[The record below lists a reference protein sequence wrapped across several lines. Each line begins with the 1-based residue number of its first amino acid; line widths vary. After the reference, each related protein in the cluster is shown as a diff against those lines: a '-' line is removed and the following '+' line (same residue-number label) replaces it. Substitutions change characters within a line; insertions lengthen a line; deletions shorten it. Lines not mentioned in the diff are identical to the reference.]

1 MSSPEN
7 PSAFAARFAAAA
19 DAQSPFCI
27 GLDPAAGSLA
37 GAGLADD
44 IAGLRRFCDTI
55 IRAASGLAP
64 VVKPQLAYFER
75 FGPEGFREL
84 QRAMDLAREV
94 GLLVLLD
101 GKRGDIGDTC
111 EGYARCYFGTQS
123 PFRADAVTVHPY
135 LGFKALTPILDAAAD
150 DGAGVFVVVMSSNP
164 EGRALQNARLES
176 GVTIAEDLSDQIA
189 AYNARRGA
197 KVVGAVLGAT
207 IGDSLRPLVQRLDGA
222 LVLSPG
228 IGAQGATFE
237 QLGEAFGAA
246 RASLVPIMA
255 RGILAG
261 GFSHNAIRNAIA
273 AAAQKA
279 IRFRQNKI

>member
-1 MSSPEN
+1 MSSPSK
-7 PSAFAARFAAAA
+7 PASFASRFAAAA

-27 GLDPAAGSLA
+27 GLDPAVGSLEA
-37 GAGLADD
+37 ARLADD
-44 IAGLRRFCDTI
+44 VAGLRTFCETI
-55 IRAASGLAP
+55 IRAAAGLAP

-75 FGPEGFREL
+75 FGPDGFREL
-84 QRAMDLAREV
+84 RRAMDLAHEL

-111 EGYARCYFGTQS
+111 AGYAQCYFGARS

-135 LGFKALTPILDAAAD
+135 LGFNALTPMLDAAAE
-150 DGAGVFVVVMSSNP
+150 DGAAVIVVTMSSNP

-176 GVTIAEDLSDQIA
+176 GLTIAEDLCDKIA
-189 AYNARRGA
+189 SYNAQHGE
-197 KVVGAVLGAT
+197 KVAGAVLGAT
-207 IGDSLRPLVQRLDGA
+207 IGDSLRPLVERLDGA

-237 QLGEAFGAA
+237 QLGDAFGAA

-261 GFSHNAIRNAIA
+261 GFSHNAIRNSIA
-273 AAAQKA
+273 DAAQKA
-279 IRFRQNKI
+279 IRFRKGEI

>member
-1 MSSPEN
+1 MSSPAR
-7 PSAFAARFAAAA
+7 SASFATRFAVAA

-37 GAGLADD
+37 GARLTDD
-44 IAGLRRFCDTI
+44 IAGLRTFCDTI
-55 IRAASGLAP
+55 IRAAAGLAP

-84 QRAMDLAREV
+84 QRAIDLAHDM

-111 EGYARCYFGTQS
+111 DGYAQCYFGAGS
-123 PFRADAVTVHPY
+123 PFRADAATVHPY
-135 LGFKALTPILDAAAD
+135 LGFRALTPILDAAAD
-150 DGAGVFVVVMSSNP
+150 DGAAVIIVTMSSNP
-164 EGRALQNARLES
+164 EGRALQNARLEN
-176 GVTIAEDLSDQIA
+176 GNTIAEDLCDQIA
-189 AYNARRGA
+189 TYNAQCGE
-197 KVVGAVLGAT
+197 KVAGAVLGAT

-261 GFSHNAIRNAIA
+261 GFSHNAIRSSIA
-273 AAAQKA
+273 DAAQKA
-279 IRFRQNKI
+279 IRFRKGEI